1 MGIDSLSWQRLLYP
15 VFKTRFFFRVI
26 LTTGLLLVFSVDIS
40 AQKSAVKAFCE
51 LSHPEKRWVFF
62 HPFVAKRAWR
72 ITTEIRDLVALP
84 ALDSLLDGDRNGG
97 QIDAFRHCYWQARLS
112 QEMRWR
118 KALRLGEA
126 HEKANYLSYKKKKY
140 EDGVVPDS
148 VSSAMDRFNNRL
160 GAKLGCENRAMTPA
174 DLQKLV
180 IQYIKSGKAMK
191 ILKNS
196 HGEYIDCQ
204 GKVLSPDTVRLEWNS
219 PKCLVPSDR

>member
-1 MGIDSLSWQRLLYP
+1 MGIDSLSWQSLLYP

-26 LTTGLLLVFSVDIS
+26 LPTGLLLVYSVDVS

-72 ITTEIRDLVALP
+72 ISTEIRELVALP

-112 QEMRWR
+112 QEMRWK
-118 KALRLGEA
+118 KALSLGEA

-148 VSSAMDRFNNRL
+148 VSSVMDRFNNRL
-160 GAKLGCENRAMTPA
+160 GAKLGCANRAMTPA

-196 HGEYIDCQ
+196 QGEYIDCQ
-204 GKVLSPDTVRLEWNS
+204 GKLVSPDSSRHQWNI
-219 PKCLVPSDR
+219 PKCLVPSNR